1 MKKIAVATLGLG
13 MLLGANAAGVFAEGP
28 SFAKEI
34 MNFGKMKPFM
44 QQMHPNLN
52 EKELKEM
59 YESCHGK
66 NGKTV
71 SETEQQNSPVKGVNS
86 F

>member
-1 MKKIAVATLGLG
+1 MKKIAAAILGLG
-13 MLLGANAAGVFAEGP
+13 MLLGANAAGVFAEAP

-34 MNFGKMKPFM
+34 LSFGKMKPHM
-44 QQMHPNLN
+44 QQMHPDFS

-59 YESCHGK
+59 YESCHGN
-66 NGKTV
+66 NGGSGSNNPQETN
-71 SETEQQNSPVKGVNS
+71 SEGSVNS